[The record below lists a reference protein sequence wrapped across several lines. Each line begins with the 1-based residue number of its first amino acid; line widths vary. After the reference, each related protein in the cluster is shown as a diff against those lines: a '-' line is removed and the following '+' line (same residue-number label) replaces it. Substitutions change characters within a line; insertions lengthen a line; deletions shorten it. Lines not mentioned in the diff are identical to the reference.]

1 MSTSEDQ
8 TGAPPIAPETG
19 RRRTIWPN
27 LVWGIPL
34 AALVVVG
41 YLGVRALLNRGE
53 VVTVTFTRAAGAKPG
68 GTKVLYQGVEAGQLT
83 KIEPNADGRR
93 LDFHLRLVP
102 AARSGLNSNARFWLI
117 GANPNFSDLSSLKA
131 VVSGVA
137 IGYAPGEG
145 GEPADRF
152 EGLDQA
158 PLILPGDK
166 GTRYSLRAHSL
177 NSIHEGSIVLFH
189 GQAIGKVIEIH
200 FNGDKGFRLQAFI
213 NQPYDSLIRRG
224 ARFWKIAPLR
234 LSFAGGGITANL
246 APVSTILAGGID
258 LEVDTTNADDPQSPA
273 GTEFSLYASHSA
285 ARQGLSGPTV
295 RYEFAFDGDAGVL
308 DETSAVTLLGYQI
321 GEVESTRLAY
331 DERTGA
337 PYGIA
342 TALLYPQQMHVN
354 PVTAVQSTA
363 AQSTA
368 AQSTP
373 NWRVATDAALTRLIH
388 LGYRARLQQSPPVLG
403 DQSIALMRTA
413 GASPAQ
419 LLTEGDIPRF
429 PSAPG
434 SSNLDDIAA
443 KADAFLNKLDAV
455 PLDSIG
461 ANLER
466 ITGNLDRLMSSP
478 ELKDSLTHL
487 HSTLTSIDKLLH
499 DVQPQIGPL
508 IGKLNDAAAELSG
521 TATALH
527 QIAESGGPNED
538 ASLPEAIRQ
547 ITEAARSIKTLTD
560 YLDRHPEALIR
571 GKRPEK

>member
-1 MSTSEDQ
+1 MSTPEDQ
-8 TGAPPIAPETG
+8 TNASGNAPETG

-34 AALVVVG
+34 AALAIVG

-53 VVTVTFTRAAGAKPG
+53 VVTVTFTRAAGAKAG
-68 GTKVLYQGVEAGQLT
+68 VTKVLYQGVEAGQLT

-102 AARSGLNSNARFWLI
+102 AAKSGLNTNARFWLI
-117 GANPNFSDLSSLKA
+117 GANPNFSDLSSLEA
-131 VVSGVA
+131 VVSGIA

-145 GEPADRF
+145 GEPEDQF

-166 GTRYSLRAHSL
+166 GTRYLLGAHAL
-177 NSIHEGSIVLFH
+177 NSIHEGSILLFH
-189 GQAIGKVIEIH
+189 GQAIGKIVAIR
-200 FNGDKGFRLQAFI
+200 FNPDKGFRLQAFI

-224 ARFWKIAPLR
+224 ARFWKISPLR

-246 APVSTILAGGID
+246 APLSTLLAGGID
-258 LEVDTTNADDPQSPA
+258 LEVDTTKANDPRSPA
-273 GTEFSLYASHSA
+273 DTEFPLYSSHNA

-331 DERTGA
+331 NERTGA
-337 PYGIA
+337 PYGVA

-354 PVTAVQSTA
+354 PGAGA
-363 AQSTA
+363 R
-368 AQSTP
+368 STP
-373 NWRVATDAALTRLIH
+373 DDWRAPTDAALTRLIH

-403 DQSIALMRTA
+403 DQSIALVRTA

-419 LLTEGDIPRF
+419 LLTDGDIPRF

-434 SSNLDDIAA
+434 SSNLDDITA
-443 KADAFLNKLDAV
+443 KAAVFLNKLDAV
-455 PLDSIG
+455 PLEDIG
-461 ANLER
+461 ANLNR
-466 ITGNLDRLMSSP
+466 IIGNLDRLTSSP

-487 HSTLTSIDKLLH
+487 HSTLTSIDKLLQ

-521 TATALH
+521 TVTALR

-547 ITEAARSIKTLTD
+547 ITEAARSIKALTD
-560 YLDRHPEALIR
+560 YLDRHPGAVIT
-571 GKRPEK
+571 GKGSNG

>member
-1 MSTSEDQ
+1 MSTPEDQ
-8 TGAPPIAPETG
+8 TNAPQSG

-34 AALVVVG
+34 AALVIVG
-41 YLGVRALLNRGE
+41 YLVVRALLNRGE
-53 VVTVTFTRAAGAKPG
+53 EVTVTFTRAAGAKAG
-68 GTKVLYQGVEAGQLT
+68 VTKVLYQGVEAGQLT

-102 AARSGLNSNARFWLI
+102 AAKSGLNTNARFWLI
-117 GANPNFSDLSSLKA
+117 GANPNFSDLSSLEA
-131 VVSGVA
+131 VVSGIA

-145 GEPADRF
+145 GEPEDQF

-166 GTRYSLRAHSL
+166 GTRYLLGAHAL
-177 NSIHEGSIVLFH
+177 NSIHEGSILLFH
-189 GQAIGKVIEIH
+189 GQAIGKVVAIR
-200 FNGDKGFRLQAFI
+200 FNPDKGFRLQAFI

-224 ARFWKIAPLR
+224 ARFWKISPLR

-246 APVSTILAGGID
+246 APLSTLLAGGID
-258 LEVDTTNADDPQSPA
+258 LEVDTTKASDPRSPA
-273 GTEFSLYASHSA
+273 DTEFPLYSSHNA

-295 RYEFAFDGDAGVL
+295 RYEFAFEGDAGVL

-331 DERTGA
+331 NERTGA

-342 TALLYPQQMHVN
+342 TVVLYPQQMHVN
-354 PVTAVQSTA
+354 PGAGA
-363 AQSTA
+363 R
-368 AQSTP
+368 STP
-373 NWRVATDAALTRLIH
+373 DDWRAPTDAALTRLIH
-388 LGYRARLQQSPPVLG
+388 LGYRANLEQSPPVLG
-403 DQSIALMRTA
+403 DQSIALVRTA

-419 LLTEGDIPRF
+419 LLTDGDIPRF

-434 SSNLDDIAA
+434 SSNLDDITA
-443 KADAFLNKLDAV
+443 KAAVFLNKLDAV
-455 PLDSIG
+455 PLEDIG
-461 ANLER
+461 ANLNR
-466 ITGNLDRLMSSP
+466 IIGNLDRLTSSP

-487 HSTLTSIDKLLH
+487 HSTLTSIDKLLQ

-508 IGKLNDAAAELSG
+508 IGKLNDAVAELSG
-521 TATALH
+521 TATALR

>member
-1 MSTSEDQ
+1 MSTPEDQ
-8 TGAPPIAPETG
+8 TSAPETG

-34 AALVVVG
+34 AALVIVG

-53 VVTVTFTRAAGAKPG
+53 VVTVTFTRAAGAKAG
-68 GTKVLYQGVEAGQLT
+68 VTKVLYQGVEAGQLT

-102 AARSGLNSNARFWLI
+102 AAKSGLNTNARFWLI
-117 GANPNFSDLSSLKA
+117 GANPNFSDLSSLEA
-131 VVSGVA
+131 VVSGIA

-145 GEPADRF
+145 GEPEDQF

-166 GTRYSLRAHSL
+166 GTRYLLGAHAL
-177 NSIHEGSIVLFH
+177 NSIHEGSILLFH
-189 GQAIGKVIEIH
+189 GQAIGKVVAIR
-200 FNGDKGFRLQAFI
+200 FNPDKGFRLQAFI

-224 ARFWKIAPLR
+224 ARFWKISPLR

-246 APVSTILAGGID
+246 APLSTLLAGGID
-258 LEVDTTNADDPQSPA
+258 LEVDTTKADDPRSPA
-273 GTEFSLYASHSA
+273 DTEFPLYSSHNA

-331 DERTGA
+331 NERTGA

-342 TALLYPQQMHVN
+342 TAVLYPQQMHVN
-354 PVTAVQSTA
+354 PGAG
-363 AQSTA
+363 

-373 NWRVATDAALTRLIH
+373 DDWRAPTDAALTRLIH

-403 DQSIALMRTA
+403 DQSIALVRTS

-419 LLTEGDIPRF
+419 LLTDGDIPRF

-434 SSNLDDIAA
+434 SSNLDDITA
-443 KADAFLNKLDAV
+443 KAAVFLNKLDAV
-455 PLDSIG
+455 PLEDIG
-461 ANLER
+461 ANLNR
-466 ITGNLDRLMSSP
+466 IIGNLDRLTSSP

-487 HSTLTSIDKLLH
+487 HSTLTSIDKLLQ

-508 IGKLNDAAAELSG
+508 IGKLNDAVAELSG
-521 TATALH
+521 TASALR
-527 QIAESGGPNED
+527 QITESGGPNED

-547 ITEAARSIKTLTD
+547 FTEAARSIKTLTE

-571 GKRPEK
+571 GKGPEK

>member
-1 MSTSEDQ
+1 MSTPEDQ
-8 TGAPPIAPETG
+8 TNARENTPEAG

-34 AALVVVG
+34 AALVIVG
-41 YLGVRALLNRGE
+41 YLGARALFNRGE
-53 VVTVTFTRAAGAKPG
+53 VVTVTFTRAAGAKAG
-68 GTKVLYQGVEAGQLT
+68 VTKVLYQGIEAGHLT

-102 AARSGLNSNARFWLI
+102 AAKSGLNTNARFWLI
-117 GANPNFSDLSSLKA
+117 GANPNFSDLSSLESL
-131 VVSGVA
+131 VSGIA

-189 GQAIGKVIEIH
+189 GQAIGKVIAIH

-213 NQPYDSLIRRG
+213 NQPYDLLIRRG
-224 ARFWKIAPLR
+224 ARFWKISPLR
-234 LSFAGGGITANL
+234 LSFAGDGITANL
-246 APVSTILAGGID
+246 APLSTLLAGGID
-258 LEVDTTNADDPQSPA
+258 LEVDTTNANDPRSPA
-273 GTEFSLYASHSA
+273 DTEFTLYSSHNA

-295 RYEFAFDGDAGVL
+295 RYDFAFDGDAGVL

-331 DERTGA
+331 NERTGA
-337 PYGIA
+337 PYGVA
-342 TALLYPQQMHVN
+342 TAVLYPQQMHVN
-354 PVTAVQSTA
+354 PGTG
-363 AQSTA
+363 

-373 NWRVATDAALTRLIH
+373 EDWRAATDAAVIRLIH
-388 LGYRARLQQSPPVLG
+388 LGYRARLQQSPPLLG
-403 DQSIALMRTA
+403 DQSIALVRTA

-419 LLTEGDIPRF
+419 LLTDGDILRF

-434 SSNLDDIAA
+434 SSNLGDITA
-443 KADAFLNKLDAV
+443 KAAVFLNKLDAI
-455 PLDSIG
+455 PLEDIG

-521 TATALH
+521 TAAALR
-527 QIAESGGPNED
+527 QVAESGGPNED

-571 GKRPEK
+571 GKRPEQ

>member
-1 MSTSEDQ
+1 MSTPDGE
-8 TGAPPIAPETG
+8 TNAAENIPESG

-34 AALVVVG
+34 AALVVVA
-41 YLGVRALLNRGE
+41 YLGVRAVINRGE
-53 VVTVTFTRAAGAKPG
+53 VVTVTFTRAAGAKAG
-68 GTKVLYQGVEAGQLT
+68 VTKVLYQGVEAGHLT

-102 AARSGLNSNARFWLI
+102 AAKNGLNSNARFWLI

-145 GEPADRF
+145 GEPEDQF

-166 GTRYSLRAHSL
+166 GTRYSLGAHSL

-189 GQAIGKVIEIH
+189 GQAIGKVIAIH
-200 FNGDKGFRLQAFI
+200 FNGNTGFRLQAFI
-213 NQPYDSLIRRG
+213 DQPYDSLIRRG
-224 ARFWKIAPLR
+224 ARFWKISPLR

-246 APVSTILAGGID
+246 APLSTLLAGGID
-258 LEVDTTNADDPQSPA
+258 LEVDTTSANDPQSPED
-273 GTEFSLYASHSA
+273 TEFPLYSSHNA

-331 DERTGA
+331 NERTGA

-342 TALLYPQQMHVN
+342 TAVLYPQQMRVN
-354 PVTAVQSTA
+354 PGASA
-363 AQSTA
+363 RR
-368 AQSTP
+368 TP
-373 NWRVATDAALTRLIH
+373 EDWRAATDAALTRLVR
-388 LGYRARLQQSPPVLG
+388 LGYRARLEQSPPVLG
-403 DQSIALMRTA
+403 DPTIALVRTA

-419 LLTEGDIPRF
+419 LLTDGDIPRF

-434 SSNLDDIAA
+434 SSNLADITA
-443 KADAFLNKLDAV
+443 KADVFLTKLDAV
-455 PLDSIG
+455 PLEDIG
-461 ANLER
+461 ANLRR
-466 ITGNLDRLMSSP
+466 ITGNLDRLMTSP
-478 ELKDSLTHL
+478 ELKDGLTHL
-487 HSTLTSIDKLLH
+487 HSTLASIDKLLH

-547 ITEAARSIKTLTD
+547 ITEAARSIRTLTD

>member
-1 MSTSEDQ
+1 MSTPEDQ
-8 TGAPPIAPETG
+8 TNAPETG

-34 AALVVVG
+34 AALVIVG

-53 VVTVTFTRAAGAKPG
+53 VVTVTFTRAAGAKAG
-68 GTKVLYQGVEAGQLT
+68 VTKVLYQGVEAGQLT

-102 AARSGLNSNARFWLI
+102 AAKSGLNTNARFWLI
-117 GANPNFSDLSSLKA
+117 GANPNFSDLSSLEA
-131 VVSGVA
+131 VVSGIA

-145 GEPADRF
+145 GEPEDQF

-166 GTRYSLRAHSL
+166 GTRYLLGAHAL
-177 NSIHEGSIVLFH
+177 NSIHEGSILLFH
-189 GQAIGKVIEIH
+189 GQAIGKVVAIR
-200 FNGDKGFRLQAFI
+200 FNPDKGFRLQAFI

-224 ARFWKIAPLR
+224 ARFWKISPLR

-246 APVSTILAGGID
+246 APLSTLLAGGID
-258 LEVDTTNADDPQSPA
+258 LEVDTTRAHDPRSPA
-273 GTEFSLYASHSA
+273 DTEFPLYSSHNA

-331 DERTGA
+331 NERTGA

-342 TALLYPQQMHVN
+342 TAVLYPQQMHVN
-354 PVTAVQSTA
+354 PGAGA
-363 AQSTA
+363 R
-368 AQSTP
+368 STP
-373 NWRVATDAALTRLIH
+373 DDWRAPTNAALTRLIH

-403 DQSIALMRTA
+403 DQSIALVRTA

-419 LLTEGDIPRF
+419 LLTDGDIPRF

-434 SSNLDDIAA
+434 SSNLDDITA
-443 KADAFLNKLDAV
+443 KAAVFLNKLDAV
-455 PLDSIG
+455 PLEDIG
-461 ANLER
+461 ANLNR
-466 ITGNLDRLMSSP
+466 IIGNLDRLTSSP

-487 HSTLTSIDKLLH
+487 HSTLTSIDKLLQ

-508 IGKLNDAAAELSG
+508 IGKLNDAVAELSG
-521 TATALH
+521 TATALR

>member
-1 MSTSEDQ
+1 MSTPEDQ
-8 TGAPPIAPETG
+8 TNAPETG

-34 AALVVVG
+34 AALVIVG

-53 VVTVTFTRAAGAKPG
+53 VVTVTFTRAAGAKAG
-68 GTKVLYQGVEAGQLT
+68 VTKVLYHGIEAGRVT

-102 AARSGLNSNARFWLI
+102 AAKNGLNTNARFWLI
-117 GANPNFSDLSSLKA
+117 GANPNFTDLSSLEA
-131 VVSGVA
+131 LVSGVA

-166 GTRYSLRAHSL
+166 GTRYSLGAHSL

-189 GQAIGKVIEIH
+189 GQAIGKVIAIQ
-200 FNGDKGFRLQAFI
+200 FNGDRGFRLQAFI
-213 NQPYDSLIRRG
+213 NQPFDSLIRRG
-224 ARFWKIAPLR
+224 ARFWKISPLR

-246 APVSTILAGGID
+246 APLSTLLAGGID
-258 LEVDTTNADDPQSPA
+258 LEVDTTNAGDPQSPA
-273 GTEFSLYASHSA
+273 DTEFQLYSSHNA

-331 DERTGA
+331 SERTGA
-337 PYGIA
+337 PYGVA

-354 PVTAVQSTA
+354 PDAG
-363 AQSTA
+363 AQSK
-368 AQSTP
+368 P
-373 NWRVATDAALTRLIH
+373 DDWRATTDAALTRLIH

-403 DQSIALMRTA
+403 DESIALVRTA

-419 LLTEGDIPRF
+419 LLTDGDIPRF

-434 SSNLDDIAA
+434 SSNLNDIAA
-443 KADAFLNKLDAV
+443 KADVFLNKLDAV
-455 PLDSIG
+455 PLEDIG
-461 ANLER
+461 ANLKR
-466 ITGNLDRLMSSP
+466 ITGNLDSLMTSP

-487 HSTLTSIDKLLH
+487 HSTLSSIDKLLH

-508 IGKLNDAAAELSG
+508 IGNLNDAAAELSG
-521 TATALH
+521 TATALR
-527 QIAESGGPNED
+527 QVAESGGPNED

>member
-1 MSTSEDQ
+1 MSTPEDQ
-8 TGAPPIAPETG
+8 ANAPGGTPETG

-34 AALVVVG
+34 AALAIVG

-53 VVTVTFTRAAGAKPG
+53 VVTVTFTRAAGAKAG
-68 GTKVLYQGVEAGQLT
+68 TTKVLYQGVEAGQLT

-102 AARSGLNSNARFWLI
+102 AAKSGLNTNARFWLI
-117 GANPNFSDLSSLKA
+117 GANPNFTDLSSLKA

-152 EGLDQA
+152 EGLDEA

-166 GTRYSLRAHSL
+166 GTRYSLGAHSL

-189 GQAIGKVIEIH
+189 GQAIGKVIAIH
-200 FNGDKGFRLQAFI
+200 FNDDKGFRLQAFI
-213 NQPYDSLIRRG
+213 NQPYDSLIRPG
-224 ARFWKIAPLR
+224 ARFWKISPLH
-234 LSFAGGGITANL
+234 LSFTGGGITANL
-246 APVSTILAGGID
+246 APLTTLLAGGID
-258 LEVDTTNADDPQSPA
+258 LEVDSTNAHDPQSPA
-273 GTEFSLYASHSA
+273 GTEFPLYSSHNA

-295 RYEFAFDGDAGVL
+295 RYEFVFDGDAGVL

-331 DERTGA
+331 NERTGA

-342 TALLYPQQMHVN
+342 TAALYPQQMHVN
-354 PVTAVQSTA
+354 PGAG
-363 AQSTA
+363 

-373 NWRVATDAALTRLIH
+373 DDWRAATDAALTRLIH
-388 LGYRARLQQSPPVLG
+388 LGYRARLVQSPPVLG
-403 DQSIALMRTA
+403 DQSIALVRAA
-413 GASPAQ
+413 GGSPAQ
-419 LLTEGDIPRF
+419 LLIDGAIARF
-429 PSAPG
+429 PSALG
-434 SSNLDDIAA
+434 SSNLDDITA
-443 KADAFLNKLDAV
+443 KADVFLNKLDAV
-455 PLDSIG
+455 PLEDIG
-461 ANLER
+461 ASLKR
-466 ITGNLDRLMSSP
+466 ITDNLDRLTSSP

-508 IGKLNDAAAELSG
+508 IAKLNGAAAELSG
-521 TATALH
+521 TAAALR
-527 QIAESGGPNED
+527 QIAESGGPNDD

-547 ITEAARSIKTLTD
+547 ITEAARSIRTLTD

-571 GKRPEK
+571 GKRPEQ

>member
-1 MSTSEDQ
+1 MSTPEDQ
-8 TGAPPIAPETG
+8 TSAPETG

-34 AALVVVG
+34 AALVIVG

-53 VVTVTFTRAAGAKPG
+53 VVTVTFTRAAGAKAG
-68 GTKVLYQGVEAGQLT
+68 VTKVLYQGVEAGQLT

-102 AARSGLNSNARFWLI
+102 AAKSGLNTNARFWLI
-117 GANPNFSDLSSLKA
+117 GANPNFSDLSSLEA
-131 VVSGVA
+131 VVSGIA

-145 GEPADRF
+145 GEPEDQF

-166 GTRYSLRAHSL
+166 GTHYLLGAHAL
-177 NSIHEGSIVLFH
+177 NSIHEGSILLFH
-189 GQAIGKVIEIH
+189 GQAIGKVVAIR
-200 FNGDKGFRLQAFI
+200 FNPDKGFRLQAFI

-224 ARFWKIAPLR
+224 ARFWKISPLR

-246 APVSTILAGGID
+246 APLSTLLAGGID
-258 LEVDTTNADDPQSPA
+258 LEVDTTKANDPRSPA
-273 GTEFSLYASHSA
+273 DTEFPLYSSHNA

-331 DERTGA
+331 NERTGA

-342 TALLYPQQMHVN
+342 TAELYPQQMHVN
-354 PVTAVQSTA
+354 PGAG
-363 AQSTA
+363 

-373 NWRVATDAALTRLIH
+373 DDWRAPTDAALTRLIH

-403 DQSIALMRTA
+403 DQSIALVRTA

-419 LLTEGDIPRF
+419 LLTDGDIPRF

-434 SSNLDDIAA
+434 SSNLDDITA
-443 KADAFLNKLDAV
+443 KAAVFLNKLDAV
-455 PLDSIG
+455 PLEDIG
-461 ANLER
+461 ANLNR
-466 ITGNLDRLMSSP
+466 IIGNLDRLTSSP

-487 HSTLTSIDKLLH
+487 HSTLTSIDKLLQ

-508 IGKLNDAAAELSG
+508 IGKLNDAVAELSG
-521 TATALH
+521 TATALR

>member
-1 MSTSEDQ
+1 MSTPEEETNASMNV
-8 TGAPPIAPETG
+8 PETG

-34 AALVVVG
+34 AALAIVG

-53 VVTVTFTRAAGAKPG
+53 VVTVTFTKAAGAKAG
-68 GTKVLYQGVEAGQLT
+68 VTKVLYQGVEAGQLT

-102 AARSGLNSNARFWLI
+102 AAKSGLNANARFWLI
-117 GANPNFSDLSSLKA
+117 GANPNLTDLSSLKA

-137 IGYAPGEG
+137 IGYAPGED
-145 GEPADRF
+145 GEPVDRF

-166 GTRYSLRAHSL
+166 GTRYSLTAHAL

-189 GQAIGKVIEIH
+189 GQAIGKVTAIQ
-200 FNGDKGFRLQAFI
+200 FNGDKAFRLQAFI
-213 NQPYDSLIRRG
+213 NQPYDSLIHQG
-224 ARFWKIAPLR
+224 ARFWKISPLH

-246 APVSTILAGGID
+246 APLSTLLAGGID
-258 LEVDTTNADDPQSPA
+258 LEVDTTSADDPQSPPEA
-273 GTEFSLYASHSA
+273 EFPLYSSHNA

-331 DERTGA
+331 NERTGA

-342 TALLYPQQMHVN
+342 SAVLYPQQMHVN
-354 PVTAVQSTA
+354 VGTGAK
-363 AQSTA
+363 
-368 AQSTP
+368 STP
-373 NWRVATDAALTRLIH
+373 ADWRAATDAALTGLIN

-403 DQSIALMRTA
+403 DQSIALVRTV
-413 GASPAQ
+413 GASRAQ
-419 LLTEGDIPRF
+419 LLTGGDIPRV
-429 PSAPG
+429 PSVPG
-434 SSNLDDIAA
+434 SGDLDDITA
-443 KADAFLNKLDAV
+443 KVDVFLNKLDAV
-455 PLDSIG
+455 PLEEIG
-461 ANLER
+461 VNLER
-466 ITGNLDRLMSSP
+466 VTGNLYRLMSSP

-487 HSTLTSIDKLLH
+487 HATLTSIDKLLH
-499 DVQPQIGPL
+499 DVQPQIVPL

-521 TATALH
+521 TASALR

-571 GKRPEK
+571 GKGPDK

>member
-1 MSTSEDQ
+1 MSTPEDQ
-8 TGAPPIAPETG
+8 TNAPETG

-34 AALVVVG
+34 AALGIVG

-53 VVTVTFTRAAGAKPG
+53 VVTVTFTRAAGAKAG
-68 GTKVLYQGVEAGQLT
+68 VTKVLYQGVEAGQLT

-102 AARSGLNSNARFWLI
+102 AAKSGLNTNARFWLI
-117 GANPNFSDLSSLKA
+117 GANPNFSDLSSLEA
-131 VVSGVA
+131 VVSGIA

-145 GEPADRF
+145 GEPEDQF

-166 GTRYSLRAHSL
+166 GTRYSLRAHAL
-177 NSIHEGSIVLFH
+177 NSIHEGSILLFH
-189 GQAIGKVIEIH
+189 GQAIGKVVAIR
-200 FNGDKGFRLQAFI
+200 FNPDKGFRLQAFI
-213 NQPYDSLIRRG
+213 NQPYDSLIRPG
-224 ARFWKIAPLR
+224 ARFWKISPLR
-234 LSFAGGGITANL
+234 LSFAGGGITASL
-246 APVSTILAGGID
+246 APLSTLLAGGID
-258 LEVDTTNADDPQSPA
+258 LEVDTTKADDPRSPA
-273 GTEFSLYASHSA
+273 DTEFPLYSSHNA

-295 RYEFAFDGDAGVL
+295 RYEFAFDGAAGVL

-331 DERTGA
+331 NERTGA

-342 TALLYPQQMHVN
+342 TAILYPQQMHVN
-354 PVTAVQSTA
+354 PGAGA
-363 AQSTA
+363 P
-368 AQSTP
+368 STP
-373 NWRVATDAALTRLIH
+373 DDWRAPTDAALTRLIH

-403 DQSIALMRTA
+403 AQSIALVRTA

-419 LLTEGDIPRF
+419 LLTDGDIPLF

-434 SSNLDDIAA
+434 SSNLDDITA
-443 KADAFLNKLDAV
+443 KAAVFLNKLDAV
-455 PLDSIG
+455 PLEDIG
-461 ANLER
+461 ANLNR
-466 ITGNLDRLMSSP
+466 IIGNLDRLTSSP

-487 HSTLTSIDKLLH
+487 HSTLTSIDKLLQ

-508 IGKLNDAAAELSG
+508 IGKLNDAVAELSG
-521 TATALH
+521 TATALR

-547 ITEAARSIKTLTD
+547 ITEAARSIKALTD

-571 GKRPEK
+571 GKGPEK

>member
-1 MSTSEDQ
+1 MSTPEDQ
-8 TGAPPIAPETG
+8 TSAPETG

-34 AALVVVG
+34 AALVIVG

-53 VVTVTFTRAAGAKPG
+53 VVTVTFTRAAGAKAG
-68 GTKVLYQGVEAGQLT
+68 VTKVLYQGVEAGQLT

-102 AARSGLNSNARFWLI
+102 AAKSGLNTNARFWLI
-117 GANPNFSDLSSLKA
+117 GANPNFSDLSSLEA
-131 VVSGVA
+131 VVSGIA

-145 GEPADRF
+145 GEPEDQF

-166 GTRYSLRAHSL
+166 GTRYLLGAHAL
-177 NSIHEGSIVLFH
+177 NSIHEGSILLFH
-189 GQAIGKVIEIH
+189 GQAIGKVVAIR
-200 FNGDKGFRLQAFI
+200 FNPDKGFRLQAFI

-224 ARFWKIAPLR
+224 ARFWKISPLR

-246 APVSTILAGGID
+246 APLSTLLAGGID
-258 LEVDTTNADDPQSPA
+258 LEVDTTKANDPRSPA
-273 GTEFSLYASHSA
+273 DTEFPLYSSHNA

-331 DERTGA
+331 NERTGA

-342 TALLYPQQMHVN
+342 TAVLYPQQMHVN
-354 PVTAVQSTA
+354 PGAG
-363 AQSTA
+363 

-373 NWRVATDAALTRLIH
+373 DDWRAPTDAALTRLIH
-388 LGYRARLQQSPPVLG
+388 LGYRARLRQSPPVLG
-403 DQSIALMRTA
+403 DQSIALVRTA

-419 LLTEGDIPRF
+419 LLTDGDIPRF

-434 SSNLDDIAA
+434 SSNLDDITA
-443 KADAFLNKLDAV
+443 KAAVFLNKLDAV
-455 PLDSIG
+455 PLEDIG
-461 ANLER
+461 ANLNR
-466 ITGNLDRLMSSP
+466 IIGNLDRLTSSP

-487 HSTLTSIDKLLH
+487 HSTLTSIDKLLQ

-508 IGKLNDAAAELSG
+508 IGKLNDAVAELSG
-521 TATALH
+521 TATALR

>member
-1 MSTSEDQ
+1 MSTPEDQ
-8 TGAPPIAPETG
+8 TSAPETG

-34 AALVVVG
+34 AALVIVG

-53 VVTVTFTRAAGAKPG
+53 VVTVTFTRAAGAKAG
-68 GTKVLYQGVEAGQLT
+68 VTKVLYQGVEAGQLT

-102 AARSGLNSNARFWLI
+102 AAKSGLNTNARFWLI
-117 GANPNFSDLSSLKA
+117 GANPNFSDLSSLEA
-131 VVSGVA
+131 VVSGIA

-145 GEPADRF
+145 GEPEDQF

-166 GTRYSLRAHSL
+166 GTRYLLGAHAL
-177 NSIHEGSIVLFH
+177 NSIHEGSILLFH
-189 GQAIGKVIEIH
+189 GQAIGKVVAIR
-200 FNGDKGFRLQAFI
+200 FNPDKGFRLQAFI

-224 ARFWKIAPLR
+224 ARFWKISPLR

-246 APVSTILAGGID
+246 APLSTLLAGGID
-258 LEVDTTNADDPQSPA
+258 LEVDTTKANDPRSPA
-273 GTEFSLYASHSA
+273 DTEFPLYSSHNA

-321 GEVESTRLAY
+321 GEVESTLLAY
-331 DERTGA
+331 NERTGA

-342 TALLYPQQMHVN
+342 TAVLYPQQMHVN
-354 PVTAVQSTA
+354 PGAG
-363 AQSTA
+363 

-373 NWRVATDAALTRLIH
+373 DDWRAPTDAALTRLIH

-403 DQSIALMRTA
+403 DQSIALVRTA

-419 LLTEGDIPRF
+419 LLTDGDIPRF
-429 PSAPG
+429 PCAPG
-434 SSNLDDIAA
+434 SSNLDDITA
-443 KADAFLNKLDAV
+443 KAAVFLNKLDAV
-455 PLDSIG
+455 PLEDIG
-461 ANLER
+461 ANLNR
-466 ITGNLDRLMSSP
+466 IIGNLDRLTSSS

-487 HSTLTSIDKLLH
+487 HSTLTSIDKLLQ

-508 IGKLNDAAAELSG
+508 IGKLNDAVAELSD
-521 TATALH
+521 TATALR

-547 ITEAARSIKTLTD
+547 IT
-560 YLDRHPEALIR
+560 
-571 GKRPEK
+571 

>member
-1 MSTSEDQ
+1 MSTPEDQ
-8 TGAPPIAPETG
+8 TNAPETS

-34 AALVVVG
+34 AALVIVG

-53 VVTVTFTRAAGAKPG
+53 VVTVTFTRAAGAKAG
-68 GTKVLYQGVEAGQLT
+68 VTKVLYQGVEAGQLT

-102 AARSGLNSNARFWLI
+102 AAKSGLNTNARFWLI

-131 VVSGVA
+131 VVSGIA

-145 GEPADRF
+145 GEPADQF

-166 GTRYSLRAHSL
+166 GTRYLLGAHAL
-177 NSIHEGSIVLFH
+177 NSIHEGSILLFH
-189 GQAIGKVIEIH
+189 GQAIGKVVAIQ
-200 FNGDKGFRLQAFI
+200 FNRDKGFRLQAFI

-224 ARFWKIAPLR
+224 ARFWKISPLR

-246 APVSTILAGGID
+246 APLSTLLAGGID
-258 LEVDTTNADDPQSPA
+258 LEVDTTTADDPRSPA
-273 GTEFSLYASHSA
+273 DTEFPLYSSHNA

-308 DETSAVTLLGYQI
+308 DESSAVTLLGYQI

-331 DERTGA
+331 NERTGA

-342 TALLYPQQMHVN
+342 TAMLYPQQMHVN
-354 PVTAVQSTA
+354 RGDGVQGT
-363 AQSTA
+363 TD
-368 AQSTP
+368 
-373 NWRVATDAALTRLIH
+373 NWRATTDAALTRLIH
-388 LGYRARLQQSPPVLG
+388 LGFRARLQQSPPVLG
-403 DQSIALMRTA
+403 DQSIALVRTA

-419 LLTEGDIPRF
+419 LLTDGDIPRF
-429 PSAPG
+429 PSAAG
-434 SSNLDDIAA
+434 SSNLDDITA
-443 KADAFLNKLDAV
+443 KADVFLNKLDAV
-455 PLDSIG
+455 PLEEIG
-461 ANLER
+461 ANLNR
-466 ITGNLDRLMSSP
+466 ITGNLDRLISSP

-487 HSTLTSIDKLLH
+487 HLTLTSIDKLLH

-521 TATALH
+521 TATALR
-527 QIAESGGPNED
+527 QVAESGGPNED

>member
-1 MSTSEDQ
+1 MSTPEDQ
-8 TGAPPIAPETG
+8 TNAPETG

-34 AALVVVG
+34 AALVIVG

-53 VVTVTFTRAAGAKPG
+53 VVTVTFTRAAGAKAG
-68 GTKVLYQGVEAGQLT
+68 VTKVLYQGVEAGQLT

-102 AARSGLNSNARFWLI
+102 AAKSGLNTNARFWLI
-117 GANPNFSDLSSLKA
+117 GANPNFSDLSSLEA
-131 VVSGVA
+131 VVSGIA

-145 GEPADRF
+145 GEPEDQF

-166 GTRYSLRAHSL
+166 GTRYLLGAHAL

-189 GQAIGKVIEIH
+189 GQAIGKVIAIQ
-200 FNGDKGFRLQAFI
+200 FNGDKAFRLQAFI

-224 ARFWKIAPLR
+224 ARFWKISPLR

-246 APVSTILAGGID
+246 APLSTLLAGGID
-258 LEVDTTNADDPQSPA
+258 LEVDTTKANDPRSPA
-273 GTEFSLYASHSA
+273 DTEFPLYSSHNA

-331 DERTGA
+331 NERTGA

-342 TALLYPQQMHVN
+342 TAALYPQQMHVN
-354 PVTAVQSTA
+354 PGAGA
-363 AQSTA
+363 R
-368 AQSTP
+368 STP
-373 NWRVATDAALTRLIH
+373 DDWRAPTDAALTRLIH

-403 DQSIALMRTA
+403 DQSIALVRTA

-419 LLTEGDIPRF
+419 LLTDGDIPRF

-434 SSNLDDIAA
+434 SSNLDDITA

-455 PLDSIG
+455 PLEDIG
-461 ANLER
+461 ANLGR

-508 IGKLNDAAAELSG
+508 IGKLNDAVAELSG
-521 TATALH
+521 TATALR